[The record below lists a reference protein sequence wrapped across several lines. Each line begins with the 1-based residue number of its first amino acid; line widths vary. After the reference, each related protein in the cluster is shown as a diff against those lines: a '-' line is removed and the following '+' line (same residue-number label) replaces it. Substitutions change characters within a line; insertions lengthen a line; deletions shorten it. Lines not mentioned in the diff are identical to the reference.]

1 MTSKSVTNMDGVMAG
16 FVASGTGKVANV
28 STVTESFSSVM
39 QKTTNQ
45 NTEWD
50 STEFMSANSKKTEV
64 PTSTN
69 VVKENTQTAKQPE
82 KDVQTGTERP
92 TEEAVENAKDAV
104 QETAEKVVKKV
115 ADTLGISEE
124 EVEQAMET
132 LGLTAINLLDSANL
146 TQLMLNLS
154 GETDM
159 IALTTNET
167 LYMGIKDIMQFVQEE
182 LAAIQEM
189 SGLNEAQMNGCME
202 ALNAEEMQQ
211 LFEET
216 AETDVTE
223 TTPVFDMR
231 ETGVEMTEQPEEA
244 VVTLPKN
251 GEEVQVTLETDTKTG
266 VSTITQESA
275 PLTNTDENLP
285 ESSQD
290 SGQEESAGDE
300 TFQNGNAILQDL
312 TKNQSATTSVNNTQ
326 AAFTETQVQ
335 DIMDQIMDYMKVQV
349 KADTTKLEMQLHP
362 ESLGTLNIHISSKD
376 GVLTAQFTTQNE
388 VVKSMIESQLITLQQ
403 SLNEQGVKV
412 EAVEVNVATQQFDR
426 NLNQGQGNEEKQ
438 AAEVKKKGPRRIN
451 LNDLAALE
459 EEELEEADKVT
470 ADMMARN
477 GNTVDYLA

>member
-266 VSTITQESA
+266 
-275 PLTNTDENLP
+275 
-285 ESSQD
+285 
-290 SGQEESAGDE
+290 ESAGDE